1 MLKGKFGFYSSLRYL
16 FQRNRHEREHSL
28 VQPEES
34 LWTIKGEFK
43 MQEKSKV
50 RPIPVEISEQDV
62 IEAMRAIP
70 GYLDITPGDFKE
82 VYEAAYNLAVK
93 RLLTSL
99 KAADLMT
106 RPVQLVSQEMDL
118 VKAAALLAE
127 KQISGAPVVDHQGKI
142 VGVVSEKDFL
152 KEMGFGATPSFMQ
165 IATHCLNNKGCMI
178 GNLRNRTIGDIMTRP
193 PITGSPEMT
202 IGEISALFV
211 DRQINR
217 LPIVNADGRPA
228 GIVTRTD
235 LAHSF
240 SIIEEGLK
248 P

>member
-1 MLKGKFGFYSSLRYL
+1 
-16 FQRNRHEREHSL
+16 
-28 VQPEES
+28 
-34 LWTIKGEFK
+34 
-43 MQEKSKV
+43 
-50 RPIPVEISEQDV
+50 
-62 IEAMRAIP
+62 
-70 GYLDITPGDFKE
+70 
-82 VYEAAYNLAVK
+82 
-93 RLLTSL
+93 
-99 KAADLMT
+99 
-106 RPVQLVSQEMDL
+106 
-118 VKAAALLAE
+118 
-127 KQISGAPVVDHQGKI
+127 
-142 VGVVSEKDFL
+142 
-152 KEMGFGATPSFMQ
+152 
-165 IATHCLNNKGCMI
+165 MI

>member
-1 MLKGKFGFYSSLRYL
+1 
-16 FQRNRHEREHSL
+16 
-28 VQPEES
+28 
-34 LWTIKGEFK
+34 
-43 MQEKSKV
+43 MQENSKIQSV
-50 RPIPVEISEQDV
+50 PVEISEEDV
-62 IEAMRAIP
+62 VEAMKAIQ

-82 VYEAAYNLAVK
+82 IYQVAYSSAIK
-93 RLLTSL
+93 RLLTSR

-106 RPVQLVSQEMDL
+106 KAVQLVSQEMDL

-127 KQISGAPVVDHQGKI
+127 KQISGAPVVDNEGKI

-178 GNLRNRTIGDIMTRP
+178 GNLRNRTVGDIMTRP
-193 PITGSPEMT
+193 AITGVPEMT
-202 IGEISALFV
+202 IGDISALFV
-211 DRQINR
+211 DRRINR
-217 LPIVNADGRPA
+217 LPIVNTDGRPV

-235 LAHSF
+235 LAHSY
-240 SIIEEGLK
+240 SVLGEGLK

>member
-1 MLKGKFGFYSSLRYL
+1 MPHHARKM
-16 FQRNRHEREHSL
+16 
-28 VQPEES
+28 V
-34 LWTIKGEFK
+34 WTIKGESK
-43 MQEKSKV
+43 MQEKNKAQSV
-50 RPIPVEISEQDV
+50 PVQISEQDV
-62 IEAMRAIP
+62 IEAMKAIP

-82 VYEAAYNLAVK
+82 VYQAAYALAVK

-106 RPVQLVSQEMDL
+106 KPVQMVSQEMDL
-118 VKAAALLAE
+118 VEAAALLAE
-127 KQISGAPVVDHQGKI
+127 KQISGAPVVDNEGKI

-152 KEMGFGATPSFMQ
+152 KEMGFGSTPSFMQ
-165 IATHCLNNKGCMI
+165 IATHSLNNKKCMI
-178 GNLRNRTIGDIMTRP
+178 GNLRHRTVSDIMTRP
-193 PITGSPEMT
+193 PITGIPEMT

-217 LPIVNADGRPA
+217 LPIIHTGRPV

-235 LAHSF
+235 LAHSYSVF
-240 SIIEEGLK
+240 REGAK